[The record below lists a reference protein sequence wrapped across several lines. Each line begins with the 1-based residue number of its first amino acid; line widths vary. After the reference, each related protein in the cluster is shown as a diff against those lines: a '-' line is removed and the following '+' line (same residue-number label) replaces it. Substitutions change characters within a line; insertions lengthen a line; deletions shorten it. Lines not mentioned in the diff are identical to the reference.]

1 MRSARAIA
9 IFSASGGIGAGPP
22 PSLGLLL
29 LLQLGL
35 GDARRRPHHRQRRR
49 LHRVQL
55 RRPGQS
61 DLLYFNLSGV
71 KTVSLHMK
79 MYTVYKFQMT
89 MSSVPRA

>member
-1 MRSARAIA
+1 MPA
-9 IFSASGGIGAGPP
+9 IFSAGGGVGAGPP

-71 KTVSLHMK
+71 KTLHMK